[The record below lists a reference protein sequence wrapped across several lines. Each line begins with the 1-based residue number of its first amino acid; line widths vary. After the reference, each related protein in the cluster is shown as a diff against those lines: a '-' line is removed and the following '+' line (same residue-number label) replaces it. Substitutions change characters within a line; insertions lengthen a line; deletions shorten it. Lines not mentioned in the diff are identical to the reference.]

1 VVDEA
6 ASGVGAGS
14 GGEGEREEAEP
25 RGQRSRAE
33 DVLQVERA
41 EQEEGKE
48 QSRGEQHQDQPAADG
63 AVSEPLDLEQ
73 RLRGLPLMGYE
84 GSESSNAG
92 AGDYERSR
100 RRPTRGVGLRDR
112 VDDRAEARGGE
123 DRTQEVKPPPPRLV
137 RVGGNDCQGGR
148 GERDGDREVDVE
160 DQPPVELG
168 QEAADEDADR
178 SASAADRSPGS
189 ERLHPLWA
197 VERSGD
203 E

>member
-1 VVDEA
+1 EERHADRGDDEGGGERHTDSGVVDEA

-25 RGQRSRAE
+25 GGQRSRAE

-48 QSRGEQHQDQPAADG
+48 QSRGEQHQDQPPADG

-73 RLRGLPLMGYE
+73 GLRGVPLMGYE

-92 AGDYERSR
+92 ACDSKRSR

-112 VDDRAEARGGE
+112 VDDRAEARGGAA
-123 DRTQEVKPPPPRLV
+123 RPP
-137 RVGGNDCQGGR
+137 GGG
-148 GERDGDREVDVE
+148 
-160 DQPPVELG
+160 
-168 QEAADEDADR
+168 
-178 SASAADRSPGS
+178 PG
-189 ERLHPLWA
+189 A
-197 VERSGD
+197 
-203 E
+203 